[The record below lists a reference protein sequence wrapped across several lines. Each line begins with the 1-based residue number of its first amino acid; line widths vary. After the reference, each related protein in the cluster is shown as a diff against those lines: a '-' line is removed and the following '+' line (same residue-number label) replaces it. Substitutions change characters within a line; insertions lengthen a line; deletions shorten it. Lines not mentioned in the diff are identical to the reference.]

1 MLELLVVFLGHA
13 SLGSVYLDKT
23 GFYQLKIVWKTTVPD
38 FERGAGKERERDP
51 TVHSRD
57 HSKCFDCICLNF
69 FLLDMTY

>member
-38 FERGAGKERERDP
+38 FERGAGKERERERP
-51 TVHSRD
+51 YSSLQR
-57 HSKCFDCICLNF
+57 SQQMF
-69 FLLDMTY
+69 